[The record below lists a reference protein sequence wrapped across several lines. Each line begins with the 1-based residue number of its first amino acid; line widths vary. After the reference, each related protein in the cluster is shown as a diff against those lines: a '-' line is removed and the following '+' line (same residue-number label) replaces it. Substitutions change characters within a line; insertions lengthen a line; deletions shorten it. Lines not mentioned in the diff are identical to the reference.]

1 MGLIHSRASKKR
13 AKEEA
18 RLAKEEAKLVKEQR
32 KQLRAQG
39 RQTGAQAQ
47 REDTAAREQA
57 AGDNPWR
64 QPTLGGAI
72 GAWQRNRQL
81 R

>member
-13 AKEEA
+13 AKA
-18 RLAKEEAKLVKEQR
+18 EAKLLNEQR

-39 RQTGAQAQ
+39 KR
-47 REDTAAREQA
+47 DDIAAREGT
-57 AGDNPWR
+57 AGDNPLR

-72 GAWQRNRQL
+72 GAWQRQRQQ
-81 R
+81 RQ

>member
-18 RLAKEEAKLVKEQR
+18 KLLKEQR
-32 KQLRAQG
+32 KQLKAQG
-39 RQTGAQAQ
+39 KRDGATARQ
-47 REDTAAREQA
+47 EA
-57 AGDNPWR
+57 AGDNPLR

-72 GAWQRNRQL
+72 GALQRQRQQ
-81 R
+81 RQG

>member
-18 RLAKEEAKLVKEQR
+18 KLLKEQR

-39 RQTGAQAQ
+39 K
-47 REDTAAREQA
+47 REDVGRREQA
-57 AGDNPWR
+57 AGDNPLR

-72 GAWQRNRQL
+72 QTWQNNRRQG
-81 R
+81 

>member
-18 RLAKEEAKLVKEQR
+18 KLLKEQR
-32 KQLRAQG
+32 KQLKAQG
-39 RQTGAQAQ
+39 RRG
-47 REDTAAREQA
+47 DIAAREEA
-57 AGDNPWR
+57 AGDNPLR

-72 GAWQRNRQL
+72 GAWQRNRRQG
-81 R
+81 

>member
-18 RLAKEEAKLVKEQR
+18 KLLKEQR

-39 RQTGAQAQ
+39 KRN
-47 REDTAAREQA
+47 DVAAREEA
-57 AGDNPWR
+57 AGDNPLR

-72 GAWQRNRQL
+72 GAFQRQRQQ
-81 R
+81 RRG